1 MKKINVLITAFI
13 VVSGFAACND
23 SATQAEKDATN
34 LNKYVDSVENL
45 TPVYTAEN
53 WSQLND
59 GYQVR
64 VTLTDKS
71 NAELSASEKEKLA
84 DSKKQYEILKNTYE
98 AKIAASETQQ
108 NNAASTPDYR
118 QVLRNSLF
126 GEGMIGTDLNFGFV
140 TAANLLK
147 VYRSF
152 VNTVQDNRNVY
163 TREDWDEIKVLY
175 EALDTR
181 KNTVE
186 KDLPKGDNLDI
197 AGLKIKFATI
207 KGTHRGGTKGQENK
221 DAKE

>member
-1 MKKINVLITAFI
+1 M
-13 VVSGFAACND
+13 S
-23 SATQAEKDATN
+23 
-34 LNKYVDSVENL
+34 
-45 TPVYTAEN
+45 
-53 WSQLND
+53 
-59 GYQVR
+59 
-64 VTLTDKS
+64 
-71 NAELSASEKEKLA
+71 
-84 DSKKQYEILKNTYE
+84 
-98 AKIAASETQQ
+98 
-108 NNAASTPDYR
+108 
-118 QVLRNSLF
+118 
-126 GEGMIGTDLNFGFV
+126 GTDLNFGCV